1 MAYNPTERVLDEKK
15 LVYESPKGNGQSHG
29 NGYNLQKFTTNDKI
43 KWQVLNVNKQ
53 TGEIVLISEKQIQT
67 DDGKDFCLKGAT
79 GYLYAQQELNEI
91 CKIYGYGKGA
101 DTTKKFTYEIGD
113 TVDGLEQKTTIGSGA
128 RSINFEDDIKNITGY
143 NSTPKYTAT
152 KNMYYPTMLQPT
164 GVSTVAKNQTRL
176 DTCYV
181 YNASDYLNTS
191 DKIYKILFQKGS
203 NYWLANRC
211 EWTNEEGKGANF
223 FCRTVNEGKVTAA
236 LNLAIWGNIED
247 GEFAYGVRPIVYLKA
262 NIKTSGQNENGEWEI

>member
-1 MAYNPTERVLDEKK
+1 
-15 LVYESPKGNGQSHG
+15 
-29 NGYNLQKFTTNDKI
+29 
-43 KWQVLNVNKQ
+43 
-53 TGEIVLISEKQIQT
+53 
-67 DDGKDFCLKGAT
+67 
-79 GYLYAQQELNEI
+79 
-91 CKIYGYGKGA
+91 
-101 DTTKKFTYEIGD
+101 
-113 TVDGLEQKTTIGSGA
+113 
-128 RSINFEDDIKNITGY
+128 
-143 NSTPKYTAT
+143 
-152 KNMYYPTMLQPT
+152 MYYPTMLQPT